1 MLMATAT
8 YLMDVIR
15 NSVQISKERI
25 AKKIERRF
33 KRIERACSDI
43 AEYDAECGEARY
55 REIAAARLWYR
66 ILKFTGCSRCHGGC
80 LRLCAQPPNAA

>member
-1 MLMATAT
+1 
-8 YLMDVIR
+8 MDVIR

-43 AEYDAECGEARY
+43 AEYDAKCGQPRY
-55 REIAAARLWYR
+55 GEIAARRLGRYR
-66 ILKFTGCSRCHGGC
+66 ILEFARRNRCHGAS
-80 LRLCAQPPNAA
+80 RRFR